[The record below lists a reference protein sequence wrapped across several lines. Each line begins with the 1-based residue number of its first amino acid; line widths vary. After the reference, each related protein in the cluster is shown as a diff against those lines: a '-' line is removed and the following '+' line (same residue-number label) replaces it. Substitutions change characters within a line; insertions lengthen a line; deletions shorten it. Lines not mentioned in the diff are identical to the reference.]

1 MNKTKKLCIIVLC
14 VFIILPIILM
24 FFNISVQEG
33 MLIEGAPLTEQV
45 EKSAYEKLS
54 NHPNVNEEKA
64 LELVREVAG
73 AVVQSKWNGYG
84 GGGGGGGRIEQDKIG
99 QISTIIAMSTASIV
113 ADKALDKYIETADYE
128 DSKDYAYGI
137 STGIWEEEIIKQENK
152 IKTEKQR
159 IIQGESIP
167 IDLTDIDTSTFTQ
180 EYINALN
187 EFKAEYDKVA
197 KLELYHKCKIYD
209 NSDTVEELKDMV
221 DHCKLGARNLKMLD
235 IKLLL
240 NLTGKLD
247 GIFQDRSIEI
257 PDIKSSLST
266 ATKSL
271 KDAIADYIDNGKYDL
286 ISTILIKLCIDFGM
300 LPSDAFPPDNSNINE
315 EDMEVLKQI
324 ILKSTINQCKDFV
337 TQTIENPKDVTSTQ
351 SETCMVQLQSML
363 NPSTPTS
370 EPSTSEPSTSEQSTS
385 EPSSLGQVNKTFKC
399 LADNGTNIGEPLCCG
414 QKGVVQ
420 NTKYI
425 CPAEYPN
432 CFGYICGEKWGQCT
446 KNTN

>member
-33 MLIEGAPLTEQV
+33 MLIEGAPLTDQV

-54 NHPNVNEEKA
+54 NHPNVNEEEA
-64 LELVREVAG
+64 LKLVREVAE
-73 AVVQSKWNGYG
+73 AVFRSKENGYG
-84 GGGGGGGRIEQDKIG
+84 GGGGGGGMLEQDKIH
-99 QISTIIAMSTASIV
+99 QISIIIAMSTASIV

-128 DSKDYAYGI
+128 DSKYYAYGI

-180 EYINALN
+180 EYITALN

-197 KLELYHKCKIYD
+197 KLQLYHKCNIIYD

-221 DHCKLGARNLKMLD
+221 DHCKLGAQNLKMLD

-240 NLTGKLD
+240 NLTGKQD
-247 GIFQDRSIEI
+247 GIFQDRSIER
-257 PDIKSSLST
+257 PDIESLST

-271 KDAIADYIDNGKYDL
+271 KDAIADYIDNGNYEL

-300 LPSDAFPPDNSNINE
+300 LPSDAFSPDNININE
-315 EDMEVLKQI
+315 DIEVFKQI

-337 TQTIENPKDVTSTQ
+337 RQTIENPKDVTSTQ
-351 SETCMVQLQSML
+351 LETCMVQVQSML
-363 NPSTPTS
+363 NPSTPIS
-370 EPSTSEPSTSEQSTS
+370 EPSTS

>member
-14 VFIILPIILM
+14 VFIIYIIFM
-24 FFNISVQEG
+24 FFDISVQEG
-33 MLIEGAPLTEQV
+33 MSSDEYITQLTEQV

-54 NHPNVNEEKA
+54 NHPNVNKEEA
-64 LELVREVAG
+64 LKLVREVAE
-73 AVVQSKWNGYG
+73 AVFRSKENGYG
-84 GGGGGGGRIEQDKIG
+84 GRAEAQSPTDRGVSREIRE
-99 QISTIIAMSTASIV
+99 ISIIIAMSTASIV
-113 ADKALDKYIETADYE
+113 ADKALDEYIETAEYE
-128 DSKDYAYGI
+128 DSKVYANDI

-187 EFKAEYDKVA
+187 EFKADYDKVA

-209 NSDTVEELKDMV
+209 NSDTVEELKDMM
-221 DHCKLGARNLKMLD
+221 DHCKLEQNLKMLD

-240 NLTGKLD
+240 NLTGKQD
-247 GIFQDRSIEI
+247 GIFQDRSIER
-257 PDIKSSLST
+257 PDIESLST

-286 ISTILIKLCIDFGM
+286 ISTILMKLCIDFGM
-300 LPSDAFPPDNSNINE
+300 LPSDTFPPDNSNIK
-315 EDMEVLKQI
+315 EDIEVLKQI

-337 TQTIENPKDVTSTQ
+337 TQTIENKEDVTSTQ

-363 NPSTPTS
+363 NSSTPI
-370 EPSTSEPSTSEQSTS
+370 SEQSTS